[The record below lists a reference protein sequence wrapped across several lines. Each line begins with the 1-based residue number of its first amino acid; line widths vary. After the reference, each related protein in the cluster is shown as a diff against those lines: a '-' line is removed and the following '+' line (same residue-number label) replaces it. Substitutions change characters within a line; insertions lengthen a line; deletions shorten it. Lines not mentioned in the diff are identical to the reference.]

1 MRVPFGF
8 MVPLVAGAILLALSA
23 VGPLDALAAHA
34 KPPPH
39 RIRSAKM
46 ETAPP
51 IVPLAQIQTFP
62 GVAAPFA
69 LEAKSALMI
78 DERTGAQLYAF
89 NEHEKMQPA
98 SLAKIMTFY
107 LTLEALHQNRIA
119 LDTQV
124 NISEA
129 AWRLS
134 LDDTVSRMFLQVGQK
149 VAVRDLL
156 YGLMVSSGND
166 AAVALAEY
174 LGGSSEAF
182 AQQMNEKAA
191 QLGMSETH
199 FTNPDGLPAEG
210 EYTTAADM
218 VKLGRDLQTR
228 FPNSIDYT
236 ATKSYTWAAVGPEG
250 KVKNITQENFD
261 SLLKYDARADGIKTG
276 HVDAAGYHLVGS
288 GHVGEMRLL
297 SAVMGT
303 VSMEKRRVET
313 KQLFDWGFRT
323 FNTVH
328 PDWHKT
334 VPASIPVYEGTDESV
349 ALAPAS
355 DTFVTCIRGKE
366 NQITASY
373 IGNAKYLVAPIA
385 KGFAVGTM
393 AVMQDGKEIASIPV
407 VAQAAVP
414 AAGFFKRM
422 KDKLRMKL

>member
-1 MRVPFGF
+1 
-8 MVPLVAGAILLALSA
+8 
-23 VGPLDALAAHA
+23 
-34 KPPPH
+34 
-39 RIRSAKM
+39 
-46 ETAPP
+46 
-51 IVPLAQIQTFP
+51 
-62 GVAAPFA
+62 

-334 VPASIPVYEGTDESV
+334 VPASIPVYEGTAESV